1 VVGAALCHHAARTS
15 AHQAQHRC
23 AVCEAE
29 TEREDVSQEQW
40 WQTVGQYTAART
52 DSALSQDEDKHMKIG
67 DMIESKYLK
76 QSDVDGETLVTVVS
90 LKKVNVAR
98 DDEDPEY
105 RWTVK
110 FEELPKPMVLN
121 ATNIKRM
128 GKALGDDTDE
138 WTGKQVVVYV
148 DPDIVF
154 GGNVVGGLRIR
165 ASARK
170 VVPAKPRSVAEVN
183 ALADEARDTEVP
195 F

>member
-1 VVGAALCHHAARTS
+1 M
-15 AHQAQHRC
+15 
-23 AVCEAE
+23 
-29 TEREDVSQEQW
+29 SQEQW
-40 WQTVGQYTAART
+40 WQQVGQYAAWT
-52 DSALSQDEDKHMKIG
+52 GSALRQDEDKHMKIG

-76 QSDVDGETLVTVVS
+76 QSDVDGETLVTVAS

-128 GKALGDDTDE
+128 GKALGDDTDG
-138 WTGKQVVVYV
+138 WAGKQVVVYV
-148 DPDIVF
+148 DPDIEF

-165 ASARK
+165 ATTRR
-170 VVPAKPRSVAEVN
+170 PNNGKPLSVDEVN
-183 ALADEARDTEVP
+183 RKAAAAADDVP